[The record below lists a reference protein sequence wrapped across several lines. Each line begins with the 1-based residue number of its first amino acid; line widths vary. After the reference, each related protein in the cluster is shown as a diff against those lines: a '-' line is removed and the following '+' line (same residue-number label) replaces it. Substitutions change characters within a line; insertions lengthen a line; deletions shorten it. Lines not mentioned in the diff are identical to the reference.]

1 MSVGINDGGNYI
13 FTTRVDEIVYTIVSN
28 KLVTYKELLTY
39 NIKEFLDI
47 YEMTIVNIS
56 NKYISL
62 EKGKDGNNRR

>member
-1 MSVGINDGGNYI
+1 MSVGINDGSNYI

-39 NIKEFLDI
+39 NMNEFLDI

-62 EKGKDGNNRR
+62 EKGKDGNRR